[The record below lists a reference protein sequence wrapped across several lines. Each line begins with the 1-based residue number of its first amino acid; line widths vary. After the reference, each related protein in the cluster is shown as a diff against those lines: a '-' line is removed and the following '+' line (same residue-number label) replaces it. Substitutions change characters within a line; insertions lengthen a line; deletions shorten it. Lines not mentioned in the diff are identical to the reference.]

1 MRIGIVCPYAWDVPG
16 GVQFHIRDLAEHLLS
31 RGHHVSVLAP
41 ADDGTPLPPYVVS
54 AGRAVPVPY
63 NGSVARLN
71 FGFLSAARVRRW
83 LQNGAFD
90 VIHIHEPAS
99 PSLGLLSCWAARGP
113 IVATFHT
120 SNPRSRAM
128 IAAYPILQPALE
140 KISARIA
147 VSEYARRTLVEHLGG
162 DAVVIPNG
170 VDVDFFARAEPKA
183 AWQSGPGDAGAA
195 GEEAGPRAGAT
206 LGFIGR
212 IDEPRKGLPVLMR
225 ALPAILAEVPDA
237 RLLVAGRGDEEEA
250 VAALPP
256 ELRSHVEFLGMV
268 SDEDKARL
276 LRSVDLYVAPNTG
289 GESFGIILVEAL
301 SAGAPVLASDLDAF
315 AQVLDQGEAG
325 ELFANEDADA
335 LAAAAV
341 RLLRD
346 PARRAELRA
355 RGSRHVRRFDWS
367 TVGADI
373 LAVYETVTEGAGPG
387 RAVAAD
393 QGASLRSGRH
403 PGPAGSTA
411 RE

>member
-1 MRIGIVCPYAWDVPG
+1 MKIGIVCPYAWDVPG
-16 GVQFHIRDLAEHLLS
+16 GVQFHIRDLADHLIRL
-31 RGHHVSVLAP
+31 GHDVSVLAP
-41 ADDGTPLPPYVVS
+41 ADDETPLPPYVVS

-83 LQNGAFD
+83 LQHGAFD

-99 PSLGLLSCWAARGP
+99 PSLGLLACWAAQGP

-170 VDVDFFARAEPKA
+170 VDVDFFGTAEPKA
-183 AWQSGPGDAGAA
+183 EWQG
-195 GEEAGPRAGAT
+195 RT
-206 LGFIGR
+206 IGFIGR
-212 IDEPRKGLPVLMR
+212 IDEPRKGLPVLMK
-225 ALPAILAEVPDA
+225 ALPTILAAVPDA

-250 VAALPP
+250 VAALPA
-256 ELRSHVEFLGMV
+256 ELRSRVEFLGMV

-276 LRSVDLYVAPNTG
+276 LRSVDVYVAPNTG
-289 GESFGIILVEAL
+289 GESFGIILVEAM

-325 ELFANEDADA
+325 ELFTNEDAEA

-341 RLLRD
+341 RLLGD
-346 PARRAELRA
+346 PARLAELRE
-355 RGSRHVRRFDWS
+355 RGTRHVRRFDWS

-373 LAVYETVTEGAGPG
+373 LAVYETVTTGAASVATDERVGL
-387 RAVAAD
+387 RARRWLAKD
-393 QGASLRSGRH
+393 
-403 PGPAGSTA
+403 
-411 RE
+411 

>member
-1 MRIGIVCPYAWDVPG
+1 MKIGIVCPYAWDVPG
-16 GVQFHIRDLAEHLLS
+16 GVQFHIRDLADHLIRL
-31 RGHHVSVLAP
+31 GHEVSVLAP
-41 ADDGTPLPPYVVS
+41 ADDETPLPPYVVS

-83 LQNGAFD
+83 LQHGAFD

-99 PSLGLLSCWAARGP
+99 PSLGLLACWAAQGP

-170 VDVDFFARAEPKA
+170 VDVDFFASAEPKA
-183 AWQSGPGDAGAA
+183 EWQGK
-195 GEEAGPRAGAT
+195 T
-206 LGFIGR
+206 IGFIGR
-212 IDEPRKGLPVLMR
+212 IDEPRKGLPVLVK

-250 VAALPP
+250 VAALPA
-256 ELRSHVEFLGMV
+256 EMRSRVEFLGMV

-276 LRSVDLYVAPNTG
+276 LRSVDVYVAPNTG
-289 GESFGIILVEAL
+289 GESFGIILVEAM

-325 ELFANEDADA
+325 ELFTNEDAEA

-341 RLLRD
+341 RLLGD
-346 PARRAELRA
+346 PARLAELRE
-355 RGSRHVRRFDWS
+355 RGTRHVRRFDWS

-373 LAVYETVTEGAGPG
+373 LAVYETVTTGAASVATDERVGL
-387 RAVAAD
+387 RARRWLTKD
-393 QGASLRSGRH
+393 
-403 PGPAGSTA
+403 
-411 RE
+411 

>member
-1 MRIGIVCPYAWDVPG
+1 MRIGIVCPYSWDVPG
-16 GVQFHIRDLAEHLLS
+16 GVQFHIRDLAEHLVAG
-31 RGHHVSVLAP
+31 GHDVSVLAP
-41 ADDGTPLPPYVVS
+41 ADDETPLPPYVVS

-83 LQNGAFD
+83 LHDGAFD

-99 PSLGLLSCWAARGP
+99 PSLGLLSCWAAQGP

-170 VDVDFFARAEPKA
+170 VDVDFFARAEPAPEWQGVSA
-183 AWQSGPGDAGAA
+183 ATRDGDRGAA
-195 GEEAGPRAGAT
+195 PT
-206 LGFIGR
+206 IGFIGR

-225 ALPAILAEVPDA
+225 ALPAIVEQLPGA
-237 RLLVAGRGDEEEA
+237 RLLVAGRGDQREA
-250 VAALPP
+250 VAGLPA
-256 ELRSHVEFLGMV
+256 ELRDRVTFLGMV
-268 SDEDKARL
+268 TDEDKARL

-315 AQVLDQGEAG
+315 AQVLDQGRAG

-346 PARRAELRA
+346 PGRLAELSA
-355 RGSRHVRRFDWS
+355 LGTSHVRRFDWE

-373 LAVYETVTEGAGPG
+373 LAVYETVADGAAAVDTDERVGL
-387 RAVAAD
+387 RARW
-393 QGASLRSGRH
+393 GL
-403 PGPAGSTA
+403 A
-411 RE
+411 RD

>member
-1 MRIGIVCPYAWDVPG
+1 MRIGIVCPYSWDVPG
-16 GVQFHIRDLAEHLLS
+16 GVQFHIRDLAEHLIRL
-31 RGHHVSVLAP
+31 GHEVSVLAP
-41 ADDGTPLPPYVVS
+41 ADDETPLPPFVVS

-83 LQNGAFD
+83 LHDGDFD
-90 VIHIHEPAS
+90 VIHIHEPTS
-99 PSLGLLSCWAARGP
+99 PSLGLLACWAAQGP

-170 VDVDFFARAEPKA
+170 VDVDFFARAEPRKE
-183 AWQSGPGDAGAA
+183 WQGGVDG
-195 GEEAGPRAGAT
+195 GT

-225 ALPAILAEVPDA
+225 ALPKILAERPGT

-250 VAALPP
+250 VASLPA
-256 ELRSHVEFLGMV
+256 EMRGRVEFLGMV

-276 LRSVDLYVAPNTG
+276 LRSVDVYVAPNTG
-289 GESFGIILVEAL
+289 GESFGIILVEAM

-315 AQVLDQGEAG
+315 AQVLDKGAAG
-325 ELFANEDADA
+325 RLFANEDADA

-341 RLLRD
+341 GLLGD
-346 PARRAELRA
+346 PDGRTALSE
-355 RGSRHVRRFDWS
+355 RGSAHVRRFDWS
-367 TVGADI
+367 RVGADI
-373 LAVYETVTEGAGPG
+373 LAVYETVTAGAASVATDERPG
-387 RAVAAD
+387 FRARF
-393 QGASLRSGRH
+393 GL
-403 PGPAGSTA
+403 A
-411 RE
+411 RD

>member
-1 MRIGIVCPYAWDVPG
+1 MKIGIVCPYSWDVPG
-16 GVQFHIRDLAEHLLS
+16 GVQFHIRDLAEHLIRL
-31 RGHHVSVLAP
+31 GHEVSVLAP
-41 ADDGTPLPPYVVS
+41 ADDETPLPPYVVS

-83 LQNGAFD
+83 LHDGVFD

-99 PSLGLLSCWAARGP
+99 PSLGLLSCWAAQGP

-170 VDVDFFARAEPKA
+170 VDVDFFAKA
-183 AWQSGPGDAGAA
+183 DPNPDWSG
-195 GEEAGPRAGAT
+195 RT

-212 IDEPRKGLPVLMR
+212 IDEPRKGLPVLM
-225 ALPAILAEVPDA
+225 AAFPAIVEQCPDV

-250 VAALPP
+250 VASLPA
-256 ELRSHVEFLGMV
+256 ELRSRVEFLGMV

-276 LRSVDLYVAPNTG
+276 LRSVDVYVAPNTG

-301 SAGAPVLASDLDAF
+301 SAGAAVLASDLDAF
-315 AQVLDQGEAG
+315 AQVLDRGAAG
-325 ELFANEDADA
+325 ELFANEDAGS
-335 LAAAAV
+335 LATAAV
-341 RLLRD
+341 ALLRD
-346 PARRAELRA
+346 PDRRAELSA
-355 RGSRHVRRFDWS
+355 RGSAHVRRFDWS

-373 LAVYETVTEGAGPG
+373 LAVYETVTDGAA
-387 RAVAAD
+387 AVAAD
-393 QGASLRSGRH
+393 ERVPLRTRLGFSRDG
-403 PGPAGSTA
+403 
-411 RE
+411 